1 MDVTLSESGAESW
14 NDRSVGCTPRH
25 DLLAERS
32 VCAQSLPSSDKPLT
46 SPEGGSA
53 IRGRR
58 GPIEPLSELRV

>member
-1 MDVTLSESGAESW
+1 MRHFLSQAQSPGMTEVWA
-14 NDRSVGCTPRH
+14 VPPRH

-32 VCAQSLPSSDKPLT
+32 VCARSLPSSDKPLT

-58 GPIEPLSELRV
+58 GPIGPLSELRV